1 MCLTNLKVRPTQVL
15 VIPNSQDATSQIAC
29 KGTTIK
35 AKAQHR
41 HWAPHQELS
50 SSAIHI
56 EAKLICKRLLLCRR
70 TTIALQMEYYWFGF
84 QMTIRFASERIALRI

>member
-15 VIPNSQDATSQIAC
+15 VIPNSQDATRQIAC

-35 AKAQHR
+35 AKAQYR

-50 SSAIHI
+50 SSAIHT
-56 EAKLICKRLLLCRR
+56 EAKLICKQLLHCRWS
-70 TTIALQMEYYWFGF
+70 TIGLGF
-84 QMTIRFASERIALRI
+84 K

>member
-15 VIPNSQDATSQIAC
+15 VIPNSQDATRQIAC

-41 HWAPHQELS
+41 HRASHQELS
-50 SSAIHI
+50 SSAIHT
-56 EAKLICKRLLLCRR
+56 EAKLICKQLLYYRWS
-70 TTIALQMEYYWFGF
+70 TIGLDFK
-84 QMTIRFASERIALRI
+84 

>member
-15 VIPNSQDATSQIAC
+15 VIPNSQDATRQIAC

-50 SSAIHI
+50 SS
-56 EAKLICKRLLLCRR
+56 
-70 TTIALQMEYYWFGF
+70 
-84 QMTIRFASERIALRI
+84 